1 MFLCVLL
8 AHILKISILHWN
20 LYIYA
25 MEHLNFVL
33 GFVYCLFPIIIFFC
47 FEPYFSKLNIPYKQ
61 KWFIFIL
68 FIAFIFNLIFLSNAL
83 VVFVVYLILFIS
95 FILTNIVS
103 IDYKWKVDCTKIF
116 RCLSPAL
123 IPLLIFLVS
132 YIVLR
137 LMVHRFNDD
146 SWWINE
152 NNISDRMEDW
162 GDFATF
168 FGGIFALISIYLA
181 YRAFISQINASRRA
195 SFDATFTQIFAQ
207 HKILYDKAMQHN
219 DGISFTSDYDKN
231 SVRGNVN
238 NNIFSICKNEYK
250 KYNTKHIIKSDGEKY
265 NILDFWECFNKRIK
279 SSVSVDFK
287 NYLKYIHNEVEF
299 VASQPDDVL
308 NDDAKQRYI
317 QLIQAQMNNDELFC
331 YLINKVEF
339 MYRNQ
344 PNLEEDTKIH
354 ANHLRNF
361 KFFIELCRGK
371 SGHVD
376 LVKMMLRDKELN
388 VSAFIDEN
396 WIQQGK
402 L

>member
-8 AHILKISILHWN
+8 AHILKISILHWI

-33 GFVYCLFPIIIFFC
+33 GFVYCLLPIIIFFC

-116 RCLSPAL
+116 RCLGPAL

-137 LMVHRFNDD
+137 LMVHKFNDD

-152 NNISDRMEDW
+152 NNISDDIERW

-181 YRAFISQINASRRA
+181 YRAFISQVNASRRA

-219 DGISFTSDYDKN
+219 NRLRFY
-231 SVRGNVN
+231 SVYYKRMVYANVSK
-238 NNIFSICKNEYK
+238 NIFYICKNEYK
-250 KYNTKHIIKSDGEKY
+250 KKPEEITITK
-265 NILDFWECFNKRIK
+265 FWEYFNKKITSK
-279 SSVSVDFK
+279 ASVDFK

-299 VASQPDDVL
+299 VASQPDNVL

-339 MYRNQ
+339 MYRNKS
-344 PNLEEDTKIH
+344 NLEEDTRIH
-354 ANHLRNF
+354 AEHLKNC

-376 LVKMMLRDKELN
+376 LVKMMLRDKELD

-396 WIQQGK
+396 WIQKGK
-402 L
+402 S

>member
-8 AHILKISILHWN
+8 AHILKISILHWI

-25 MEHLNFVL
+25 MKHLNFVL
-33 GFVYCLFPIIIFFC
+33 GFVYCLLPIIIFFC

-116 RCLSPAL
+116 RCLGPAL

-137 LMVHRFNDD
+137 LMVHKFNDD

-152 NNISDRMEDW
+152 NNISDDIERW

-181 YRAFISQINASRRA
+181 YRAFISQVNASRRA

-219 DGISFTSDYDKN
+219 NRLRFY
-231 SVRGNVN
+231 SVYYKRMVYANVSK
-238 NNIFSICKNEYK
+238 NIFYICKNEYK
-250 KYNTKHIIKSDGEKY
+250 KKPEEITITK
-265 NILDFWECFNKRIK
+265 FWEYFNKKITSK
-279 SSVSVDFK
+279 ASVDFK

-299 VASQPDDVL
+299 VASQPDNVL

-339 MYRNQ
+339 MYRNKS
-344 PNLEEDTKIH
+344 NLEEDTRIH
-354 ANHLRNF
+354 AEHLKNC

-376 LVKMMLRDKELN
+376 LVKMMLRDKELD

-396 WIQQGK
+396 WIQKGK
-402 L
+402 S

>member
-8 AHILKISILHWN
+8 AHILKISILHWI

-33 GFVYCLFPIIIFFC
+33 GFVYCLLPIIIFFC

-83 VVFVVYLILFIS
+83 VIFVVYLILFIS

-116 RCLSPAL
+116 RCLGPAL

-137 LMVHRFNDD
+137 LMVHKFNND

-152 NNISDRMEDW
+152 NNISDSIDKW

-181 YRAFISQINASRRA
+181 YRAFISQVNASRRA

-219 DGISFTSDYDKN
+219 NKLRFYSAYYKRM
-231 SVRGNVN
+231 VYANVSK
-238 NNIFSICKNEYK
+238 NIFYICKNEYK
-250 KYNTKHIIKSDGEKY
+250 KKPKET
-265 NILDFWECFNKRIK
+265 NIREFWECFNKKITSK
-279 SSVSVDFK
+279 VSVDFK

-299 VASQPDDVL
+299 VASQPDNVL

-339 MYRNQ
+339 MYRNKS
-344 PNLEEDTKIH
+344 NLEEDTRIH
-354 ANHLRNF
+354 AEHLKDC

-376 LVKMMLRDKELN
+376 LVEMMLRDKELN
-388 VSAFIDEN
+388 VSAFIDEK
-396 WIQQGK
+396 WILK
-402 L
+402 DKS